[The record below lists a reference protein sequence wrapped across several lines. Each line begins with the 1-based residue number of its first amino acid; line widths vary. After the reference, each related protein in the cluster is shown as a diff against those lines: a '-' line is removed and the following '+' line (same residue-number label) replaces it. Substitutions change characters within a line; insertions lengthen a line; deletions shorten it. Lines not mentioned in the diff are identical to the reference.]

1 MSKTPLVSIAMITY
15 NGEKYL
21 AQQLESIYA
30 QSYKNIEVIVCD
42 DGSTDKTI
50 DILQAYKDSHDLKFH
65 LNEVNLGI
73 NKNFAKAF
81 SLCKGDFI
89 APSDQDDIWAENKIE
104 TLVNEIEGHAL
115 IYSITSAIDEE
126 GNPLKDFAFKKDAYI
141 QGSNKLA
148 FLFDNCVSGHTT
160 MFIKELLPFMKEIP
174 KIVYPDWWSAF
185 VASSYSSIKF
195 LDTPLVSYRRHA
207 NQATHENNSS
217 KSIFSFFKVKEQKR
231 MAYIK
236 EVKEQ
241 LKAFS
246 SLSILNLQ
254 TKTYMQDLL
263 KEFEK
268 YDTLYY
274 NKKLEKLL
282 QEHEDEL
289 FAMHASRIKKY
300 TKKLSKGIWYYR
312 LRLYL

>member
-1 MSKTPLVSIAMITY
+1 MHNTALVSIAMITY
-15 NGEKYL
+15 NGEQYL
-21 AQQLESIYA
+21 EKQLESIYK
-30 QSYKNIEVIVCD
+30 QTYKNIEVIVCD
-42 DGSTDKTI
+42 DNSSDTTLK
-50 DILQAYKDSHDLKFH
+50 ILERYHLSHGLQYHTNKK
-65 LNEVNLGI
+65 NLGI

-104 TLVNEIEGHAL
+104 TLVNEIGDHAL

-126 GNPLKDFAFKKDAYI
+126 GNPLKDFAFKKDVYI

-160 MFIKELLPFMKEIP
+160 MFIRELLPFMKEIP
-174 KIVYPDWWSAF
+174 EIVYPDWWSAF
-185 VASSYSSIKF
+185 VASCYSSIKF
-195 LDTPLVSYRRHA
+195 LDTPLVSYRRHS

-241 LKAFS
+241 LKAFL
-246 SLSILNLQ
+246 SLSILDLQ

-274 NKKLEKLL
+274 NKRLEKLL
-282 QEHEDEL
+282 QEHENEL
-289 FAMHASRIKKY
+289 FAMHASRVKKY